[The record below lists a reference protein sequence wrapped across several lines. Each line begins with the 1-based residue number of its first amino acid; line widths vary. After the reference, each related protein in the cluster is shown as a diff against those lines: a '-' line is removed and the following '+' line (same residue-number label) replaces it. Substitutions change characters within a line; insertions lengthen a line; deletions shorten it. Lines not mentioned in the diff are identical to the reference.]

1 MKTQRL
7 QLQKRDIKPAL
18 SIKNLVKVLL
28 LKEVCRP
35 DFTHLRFPLKAAEV
49 VPVVVVAEVEVE
61 VVGR

>member
-7 QLQKRDIKPAL
+7 HLQKRNIKPVL
-18 SIKNLVKVLL
+18 SIEKFVKVLL

-35 DFTHLRFPLKAAEV
+35 DFTHRRLPLKEAEV
-49 VPVVVVAEVEVE
+49 VPVVAEEEV